1 VEKFI
6 NTDRYIPTTK
16 LQTTQ
21 RTMTVGM
28 EVPRSGK
35 LAFKF
40 QIPLDVSG
48 APSIRLRGHAM
59 NQVSTAMTDS
69 HLRST

>member
-1 VEKFI
+1 
-6 NTDRYIPTTK
+6 
-16 LQTTQ
+16 
-21 RTMTVGM
+21 MTVGM